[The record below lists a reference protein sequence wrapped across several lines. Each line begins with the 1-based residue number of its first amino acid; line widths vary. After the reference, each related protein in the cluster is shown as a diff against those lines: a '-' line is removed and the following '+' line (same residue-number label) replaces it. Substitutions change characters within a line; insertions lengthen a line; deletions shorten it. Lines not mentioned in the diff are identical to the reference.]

1 MTKQDLY
8 VQYILE
14 QLQSGVTEPS
24 DMVAG
29 FCSKFQKAERTFWN
43 YWNDASERHI
53 KAQQAINEAR
63 DRVFVEANVN
73 AVNEVILSRQRV
85 LEMTSEVVRLAYDQ
99 VIKSEGADKS
109 VYAFAAA
116 VEKLNK
122 LEGYEK
128 PTKVASTDSEGK
140 DKDTIAIIAPE
151 GFSIKFPSNTHDN
164 D

>member
-14 QLQSGVTEPS
+14 RLQSGVTEPT
-24 DMVAG
+24 DMVSG
-29 FCSKFQKAERTFWN
+29 FCSKFQKTERTFWN

-73 AVNEVILSRQRV
+73 AVNEVILSRHRV
-85 LEMTSEVVRLAYDQ
+85 LEMTSNVVALAYNQ
-99 VIKSEGADKS
+99 VVESNGLDKA

-128 PTKVASTDSEGK
+128 PTKLANTDSDGN
-140 DKDTIAIIAPE
+140 DKETHVLELPNGSKITI
-151 GFSIKFPSNTHDN
+151 G
-164 D
+164 

>member
-14 QLQSGVTEPS
+14 QLQSGVTEPT

-29 FCSKFQKAERTFWN
+29 FCSKFQKTERTFWN

-53 KAQQAINEAR
+53 KAQQAINDAR

-73 AVNEVILSRQRV
+73 AVNEIILSRQRV

-99 VIKSEGADKS
+99 VIQSEGADKS

-128 PTKVASTDSEGK
+128 PTKLANTDSDGN
-140 DKDTIAIIAPE
+140 DKETHVLELPNGSKITI
-151 GFSIKFPSNTHDN
+151 G
-164 D
+164 